1 MKIAAGAD
9 HGGFALKQ
17 AVVRR
22 LRSLGHEVIDVG
34 TDSEEVSVDYPVYGH
49 KVAELVASGE
59 VERGVL
65 VCGTGI
71 GICMSANRHKGVRAA
86 DCFTPYHAEITRR
99 HNDCNVLCLGGPP
112 PERGRGVGDHR
123 GLARDAVRG
132 RPSRAAR
139 RAPRRRGVCL
149 SPVGREWRREP
160 LYHLDPE
167 LNELLRSELIRQQET
182 LELIASENFASRAV
196 LEATGSVLTNK
207 YAEGLPGARY
217 YGGCDVVDQV
227 EQLAIDRCKEVF
239 GAEHA
244 NVQPHSGSSAN
255 LAALFALLE
264 PGDTMLAMELAH
276 GGHLT
281 HGLGINYSG
290 RTYNVVPYHVRPDT
304 EIIDYD
310 EVRALAL
317 EHRPKLI
324 ICGYSSYPRIIDF
337 AAFREIADECG
348 ALLMA
353 DIAHIAGL
361 IAAGVHPNPVPY
373 CDVVTSTTHKTL
385 TGPRAGIIMCRKEYA
400 EAIDR
405 AVFPGMQGGPLMHV
419 IAAKAVCLRIAQS
432 DEFHKLQR
440 QIVKNCAV
448 LAETLAEGGLRL
460 VSGGTDV
467 HLALVDL
474 RRAGLNGLE
483 CQDLLE
489 RVNIT
494 ANRNVVPFEDASFN
508 VASGLRVGSPAV
520 STRGFMEPEMRQT
533 GELMLRAIANRDN
546 DAALAE
552 IRHEVLDLLDRFPL
566 YEFL

>member
-1 MKIAAGAD
+1 M
-9 HGGFALKQ
+9 
-17 AVVRR
+17 
-22 LRSLGHEVIDVG
+22 
-34 TDSEEVSVDYPVYGH
+34 
-49 KVAELVASGE
+49 
-59 VERGVL
+59 
-65 VCGTGI
+65 
-71 GICMSANRHKGVRAA
+71 
-86 DCFTPYHAEITRR
+86 
-99 HNDCNVLCLGGPP
+99 
-112 PERGRGVGDHR
+112 
-123 GLARDAVRG
+123 
-132 RPSRAAR
+132 
-139 RAPRRRGVCL
+139 

-255 LAALFALLE
+255 LAVLFALLE

-324 ICGYSSYPRIIDF
+324 ICGYSAYPRIIDF

-348 ALLMA
+348 AMLMA

-361 IAAGVHPNPVPY
+361 IAAGAHPNPVPY

-385 TGPRAGIIMCRKEYA
+385 TGPRAGIIMCREEYA

-474 RRAGLNGLE
+474 RPRRPHRPRVPGAARARQHHRQPQRRAVRGRARSTWRAA
-483 CQDLLE
+483 C
-489 RVNIT
+489 
-494 ANRNVVPFEDASFN
+494 AS
-508 VASGLRVGSPAV
+508 AR
-520 STRGFMEPEMRQT
+520 RR
-533 GELMLRAIANRDN
+533 
-546 DAALAE
+546 
-552 IRHEVLDLLDRFPL
+552 
-566 YEFL
+566 

>member
-1 MKIAAGAD
+1 
-9 HGGFALKQ
+9 
-17 AVVRR
+17 V
-22 LRSLGHEVIDVG
+22 
-34 TDSEEVSVDYPVYGH
+34 
-49 KVAELVASGE
+49 
-59 VERGVL
+59 
-65 VCGTGI
+65 
-71 GICMSANRHKGVRAA
+71 
-86 DCFTPYHAEITRR
+86 
-99 HNDCNVLCLGGPP
+99 
-112 PERGRGVGDHR
+112 
-123 GLARDAVRG
+123 
-132 RPSRAAR
+132 
-139 RAPRRRGVCL
+139 

-167 LNELLRSELIRQQET
+167 LNELLRCELIRQQET
-182 LELIASENFASRAV
+182 LELIASENFASRSV

-207 YAEGLPGARY
+207 YAEGTPGARY
-217 YGGCDVVDQV
+217 YGGCDVVDKV

-239 GAEHA
+239 GAEHV

-255 LAALFALLE
+255 LAALFALLD
-264 PGDTMLAMELAH
+264 PGDTMMAMELAH

-290 RTYNVVPYHVRPDT
+290 RTYNVVPYHVRADT
-304 EIIDYD
+304 EVIDFD

-317 EHRPKLI
+317 EHKPKLI
-324 ICGYSSYPRIIDF
+324 ICGYSSYPRVVDF
-337 AAFREIADECG
+337 AAFRAIADECG
-348 ALLMA
+348 AMLLA

-385 TGPRAGIIMCRKEYA
+385 TGPRAGLIMCRREHAK
-400 EAIDR
+400 AIDR

-432 DEFHKLQR
+432 HQFHELQR

-448 LAETLAEGGLRL
+448 LAEVLSEGGLRL

-474 RRAGLNGLE
+474 RSTGLSGLE

-489 RVNIT
+489 GVNIT

-533 GELMLRAIANRDN
+533 GELMLRAIAARGNG
-546 DAALAE
+546 AALAE
-552 IRHEVLDLLDRFPL
+552 IRREVLDLLDRFPL

>member
-1 MKIAAGAD
+1 M
-9 HGGFALKQ
+9 
-17 AVVRR
+17 
-22 LRSLGHEVIDVG
+22 
-34 TDSEEVSVDYPVYGH
+34 
-49 KVAELVASGE
+49 
-59 VERGVL
+59 
-65 VCGTGI
+65 
-71 GICMSANRHKGVRAA
+71 
-86 DCFTPYHAEITRR
+86 
-99 HNDCNVLCLGGPP
+99 
-112 PERGRGVGDHR
+112 
-123 GLARDAVRG
+123 
-132 RPSRAAR
+132 
-139 RAPRRRGVCL
+139 

-207 YAEGLPGARY
+207 YAEGTPGARY

-227 EQLAIDRCKEVF
+227 EQLAIDRCKALF

-264 PGDTMLAMELAH
+264 QGDTLMGMELAH

-281 HGLGINYSG
+281 HGLPINYSG
-290 RTYNVVPYHVRPDT
+290 RAYNVVSYHVRRDT
-304 EIIDYD
+304 ETIDYD
-310 EVRALAL
+310 EVRELAL
-317 EHRPKLI
+317 RHRPRLI

-337 AAFREIADECG
+337 AAFRAIADEVG
-348 ALLMA
+348 AILMA

-361 IAAGVHPNPVPY
+361 IAASLHPNPVPY
-373 CDVVTSTTHKTL
+373 CEVVTSTTHKTL
-385 TGPRAGIIMCRKEYA
+385 TGPRAGIIMCREQYA
-400 EAIDR
+400 RAIDK

-419 IAAKAVCLRIAQS
+419 IAAKAVCFKIAQS
-432 DEFHKLQR
+432 EEFRRLQR
-440 QIVKNCAV
+440 QILVNCAA
-448 LAETLAEGGLRL
+448 LAEALAEGGLRI

-474 RRAGLNGLE
+474 RGSGLTGLE

-489 RVNIT
+489 QVSIT
-494 ANRNVVPFEDASFN
+494 ANRNVVPFEEGSFN

-520 STRGFMEPEMRQT
+520 TTRGFMEPEMRQT
-533 GELMLRAIANRDN
+533 GELILRAIEARGN

-552 IRHEVLDLLDRFPL
+552 IRGEVIDLLDRFPL